1 MRGNGQS
8 IRIGTQNTVTQK
20 LITLFFVFGVFF
32 FAAVAHADDVLF
44 DVTIPLS
51 DSETNLSKQQQIDK
65 ALTEASRIEL
75 MRLTGRL
82 DVNDDDE
89 FQELLQNPKEW
100 LSRYS
105 YQPILQEG
113 VAVGTQIEF
122 KFDQKHIYQYFQKH
136 NLVLWPYSSRP
147 KTLVLGSQKL
157 GNDTTNLTADA
168 LGDNPSLDY
177 RKPAERLGV
186 PVLEPSADMS
196 SSLWIYPLQNALPEQ
211 IAFLES
217 QAKADY
223 LMTYQ
228 EELTETGE
236 KTFHWELY
244 DKTGKKV
251 LDGQADNTL
260 AMDNLEDIFARLL
273 DLYSQGYRAQA
284 DVLGSLTLTLD
295 NVTQLNNLTSIESV
309 LNNMKPMV
317 HSVRLHSLQNYQAN
331 FEIIYQGFYTNLLA
345 KIQQIPHVLV
355 TDNDAVIGVVQAKW
369 SDETT
374 PATNPDDASASQPT
388 IPNTGDGAQSSLPQT
403 TQKSSDS
410 PKNSS
415 AFQADDSTGQVEKG
429 TGVQTEGAVIET
441 MPQGTSIA
449 P

>member
-1 MRGNGQS
+1 MRANGQCM
-8 IRIGTQNTVTQK
+8 RNGTQK
-20 LITLFFVFGVFF
+20 TLVQQLTLMFFVLGVFF
-32 FAAVAHADDVLF
+32 FASDARAADVLF
-44 DVTIPLS
+44 DVKIPLS
-51 DSETNLSKQQQIDK
+51 DTDTNLSKRQQFEK
-65 ALTEASRIEL
+65 ALSEASRVEL

-89 FQELLQNPKEW
+89 FQELLQNPKDW

-122 KFDQKHIYQYFQKH
+122 SFDQKHIYQYFQKH
-136 NLVLWPYSSRP
+136 NLILWPYNNRP

-157 GNDTTNLTADA
+157 GDDVINLKPDA
-168 LGDNPSLDY
+168 LEDNPSLDY

-186 PVLEPSADMS
+186 PVLEPSADIV
-196 SSLWIYPLQNALPEQ
+196 SSLWVYPQQNILPEQ
-211 IAFLES
+211 VVFLES

-228 EELTETGE
+228 EELTETGQ
-236 KTFHWELY
+236 KSFHWELY

-251 LDGQADNTL
+251 LDGQAEDTPP
-260 AMDNLEDIFARLL
+260 MDNLRDVFARLL
-273 DLYSQGYRAQA
+273 DFYSQGYRAQA

-295 NVTQLNNLTSIESV
+295 GVTQVENLEAVETALNNL
-309 LNNMKPMV
+309 KPVV
-317 HSVRLHSLQNYQAN
+317 HSVKLQSLQSYKAN
-331 FEIIYQGFYTNLLA
+331 FEIIYQGVFSGLLS

-369 SDETT
+369 SNEIPQSAAPTATDKPSM
-374 PATNPDDASASQPT
+374 PAAFSGSEAGNNQE
-388 IPNTGDGAQSSLPQT
+388 NTKD
-403 TQKSSDS
+403 
-410 PKNSS
+410 NSEQGS
-415 AFQADDSTGQVEKG
+415 
-429 TGVQTEGAVIET
+429 GVQTEGAVIET
-441 MPQGTSIA
+441 MPEGTSIA